1 MTIFRKI
8 VKEKMNSPERR
19 EDMLDQAIDN
29 IDKAVLF
36 LGSHL
41 LPLKQFQQHYHLCA
55 KGLIAELTPLHTQ
68 SAWGSR
74 G

>member
-19 EDMLDQAIDN
+19 EDMLDEAIDN

-41 LPLKQFQQHYHLCA
+41 LPLKRFQQHYHL
-55 KGLIAELTPLHTQ
+55 L
-68 SAWGSR
+68 SS
-74 G
+74 

>member
-1 MTIFRKI
+1 
-8 VKEKMNSPERR
+8 MNSPERR

-41 LPLKQFQQHYHLCA
+41 LPLKRFQQHYHL
-55 KGLIAELTPLHTQ
+55 L
-68 SAWGSR
+68 SS
-74 G
+74 